1 MWKML
6 PMVRLVSEAD
16 IGATICA
23 ERTAILKKV
32 TSAEHRKKCIVAV
45 AVTSDAPT
53 PCTPCGM
60 CRQVL
65 REFCSQDMPLLMP
78 PQEWSASGTPGDLAE
93 NDVLTTTLA
102 ELLPLSFGPDVL
114 RIESNS

>member
-1 MWKML
+1 
-6 PMVRLVSEAD
+6 
-16 IGATICA
+16 
-23 ERTAILKKV
+23 
-32 TSAEHRKKCIVAV
+32 
-45 AVTSDAPT
+45 
-53 PCTPCGM
+53 
-60 CRQVL
+60 
-65 REFCSQDMPLLMP
+65 MPLLMP